1 MPCLAQYHWAVQG
14 FFETYLW
21 HILFIRKAQKN
32 IWVTNYLVLHHAF
45 CDIKGSGRNDVH
57 AEHGMSTQMPATPT
71 RTRLFAL
78 LRGQDV

>member
-1 MPCLAQYHWAVQG
+1 MG
-14 FFETYLW
+14 NKF
-21 HILFIRKAQKN
+21 
-32 IWVTNYLVLHHAF
+32 LVLHHAF

-78 LRGQDV
+78 LRDRMFRCFNFGNKEERDA